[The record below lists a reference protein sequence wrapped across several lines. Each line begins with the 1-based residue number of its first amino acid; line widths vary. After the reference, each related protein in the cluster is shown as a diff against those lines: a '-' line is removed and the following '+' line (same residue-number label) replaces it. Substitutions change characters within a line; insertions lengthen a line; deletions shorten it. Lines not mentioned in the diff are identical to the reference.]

1 MANNKVLPDINGNET
16 IASSWERL
24 LTRDRNVSTLFAGNT
39 FTSDQTAI
47 DVGRPNW
54 RTDTKRLYIWN
65 GEEFEPYLE
74 IIDLD
79 DIPFETD
86 NPDIPSEVTGLGG
99 VISTLVRRNLLNT
112 ITLPA
117 EGVKYV
123 ADGNTYTFNLPRAT
137 TNKYSLFI
145 FVDGVKQETSTY
157 DITGNGETVTL
168 KAAPANGEEV
178 EIILHAS
185 LTEWDYSPTVDYF
198 TGDGTTTVF
207 NLSFEVLRPE
217 TVSVNVEGVELQ
229 KTQFNVTDVQQI
241 TLSQAPA
248 NGASIQIMSTGRTSL
263 VTVSSNSIGTSELK
277 NKSVTRAKLDD
288 GIVFSIDM
296 ITASSIV
303 RSMIANG
310 AINDAKLDTGSVT
323 TQKIVNNA
331 VTKAKLATAVQN
343 SLLDVGVVDTQYIA
357 DGAVTEAKLANALV
371 NRLEAIEQAI
381 RELKG
386 ES

>member
-1 MANNKVLPDINGNET
+1 MANNKVLPDISGSET
-16 IASSWERL
+16 IANSWSRL
-24 LTRDRNVSTLFAGNT
+24 LTRDRNVSTLFAGDN
-39 FTSDQTAI
+39 FTSDQTAL

-54 RTDTKRLYIWN
+54 RSDTKRLYIWN

-79 DIPFETD
+79 DIPFETN
-86 NPDIPSEVTGLGG
+86 NPDIPNNVTGLGG
-99 VISTLVRRNLLNT
+99 VVSALVRRNLLNT
-112 ITLPA
+112 VTLPA
-117 EGVKYV
+117 EGAKYV
-123 ADGNTYTFNLPRAT
+123 ADGVTATYNLPRTT

-145 FVDGVKQETSTY
+145 FIDGVKQEASTY
-157 DITGNGETVTL
+157 DITGSGSTVTL
-168 KAAPANGEEV
+168 KTVPANGEEI

-185 LTEWDYSPTVDYF
+185 LVEWDYSPTIDYF

-217 TVSVNVEGVELQ
+217 TISVNVAGVELQ
-229 KTQFNVTDVQQI
+229 KTEFSVTGLQQI

-248 NGASIQIMSTGRTSL
+248 NGSSIQVMSVGKTSL
-263 VTVSSNSIGTSELK
+263 VTVSSNSVGTTELK

-303 RSMIANG
+303 RTMIANG

-323 TQKIVNNA
+323 TQKIADNA

-343 SLLDVGVVDTQYIA
+343 SLLDIGAVDTQYIA
-357 DGAVTEAKLANALV
+357 DEAVTEAKLAGTIVDRIEAL
-371 NRLEAIEQAI
+371 EQAV
-381 RELKG
+381 RQLRG
-386 ES
+386 EN

>member
-1 MANNKVLPDINGNET
+1 M
-16 IASSWERL
+16 
-24 LTRDRNVSTLFAGNT
+24 
-39 FTSDQTAI
+39 
-47 DVGRPNW
+47 
-54 RTDTKRLYIWN
+54 
-65 GEEFEPYLE
+65 
-74 IIDLD
+74 
-79 DIPFETD
+79 
-86 NPDIPSEVTGLGG
+86 
-99 VISTLVRRNLLNT
+99 
-112 ITLPA
+112 
-117 EGVKYV
+117 
-123 ADGNTYTFNLPRAT
+123 
-137 TNKYSLFI
+137 
-145 FVDGVKQETSTY
+145 
-157 DITGNGETVTL
+157 
-168 KAAPANGEEV
+168 
-178 EIILHAS
+178 
-185 LTEWDYSPTVDYF
+185 
-198 TGDGTTTVF
+198 
-207 NLSFEVLRPE
+207 
-217 TVSVNVEGVELQ
+217 SVNVEGVELQ